1 MWITKHVSNLFCSIF
16 VKDLLRNTRIY
27 SNTFIMGTNKKKAVT
42 KKVSKKAT
50 KVVAKKAIT
59 KVVSKKSLAKKAVV
73 KKVVSKKATTKKP
86 TIKSAGKV
94 VAKKALKK
102 VVPKKTLKKVVPK
115 KVALSKEPI
124 KKTKI
129 VQPTKKIVEKKSLLK
144 TTNKK
149 AVSTSVSKTKEMK
162 KEDKENASKD
172 ATPNAQKNM
181 PLLKQEPAYLQRTMN
196 APKDDRTHYSK
207 EELMEFDA
215 IISEKLELA
224 RKQFQFAK
232 DVLNRKNDEGT
243 DNTTGNV
250 KMMEDG
256 ADVLE
261 KESFSS
267 FAARQQKFILQL
279 ENAHARIQNG
289 TYGVCIVTGKL
300 IPKERLKLVP
310 HTQHTIE
317 AKEQRK

>member
-1 MWITKHVSNLFCSIF
+1 MS
-16 VKDLLRNTRIY
+16 
-27 SNTFIMGTNKKKAVT
+27 TNKKKSVT
-42 KKVSKKAT
+42 KKVAKVAKPAKSVAT
-50 KVVAKKAIT
+50 KKVAKKIVA
-59 KVVSKKSLAKKAVV
+59 KKTNAKKAVV
-73 KKVVSKKATTKKP
+73 KKAP
-86 TIKSAGKV
+86 A
-94 VAKKALKK
+94 
-102 VVPKKTLKKVVPK
+102 K
-115 KVALSKEPI
+115 KVA
-124 KKTKI
+124 
-129 VQPTKKIVEKKSLLK
+129 TKKIVSKKVVAQKPVAKKVTSSK
-144 TTNKK
+144 TK
-149 AVSTSVSKTKEMK
+149 AVDKKPIKAAASKVEIVAKSVSKTKEMK
-162 KEDKENASKD
+162 KEDKEKASKD
-172 ATPNAQKNM
+172 ATPQVPKNM
-181 PLLKQEPAYLQRTMN
+181 PLLRQEPAYLQRTMN

-207 EELMEFDA
+207 EELKEFDA

-243 DNTTGNV
+243 DNTTGNI
-250 KMMEDG
+250 KMLEDG

-279 ENAHARIQNG
+279 ENAHARIKNG
-289 TYGVCIVTGKL
+289 TYGICIVTGKL

>member
-1 MWITKHVSNLFCSIF
+1 MS
-16 VKDLLRNTRIY
+16 
-27 SNTFIMGTNKKKAVT
+27 TNKKKSVT
-42 KKVSKKAT
+42 KKAAKVVKPAKSVAAKK
-50 KVVAKKAIT
+50 VAKKA
-59 KVVSKKSLAKKAVV
+59 VAKKPAAKKAVV
-73 KKVVSKKATTKKP
+73 KKATVKKVAVKKTASK
-86 TIKSAGKV
+86 KV
-94 VAKKALKK
+94 VAKKPA
-102 VVPKKTLKKVVPK
+102 VK
-115 KVALSKEPI
+115 KVAKKIISSKTKAADKKAPI
-124 KKTKI
+124 KAAAPKIKI
-129 VQPTKKIVEKKSLLK
+129 VAK
-144 TTNKK
+144 
-149 AVSTSVSKTKEMK
+149 SVSKTKEMK
-162 KEDKENASKD
+162 KEDKEKTSKD
-172 ATPNAQKNM
+172 ATPQAPKNM
-181 PLLKQEPAYLQRTMN
+181 PLLRQEPAYLQRTMN

-207 EELMEFDA
+207 EELKEFDA

-243 DNTTGNV
+243 DNTTGNI
-250 KMMEDG
+250 KMLEDG

-279 ENAHARIQNG
+279 ENAHARIKNG
-289 TYGVCIVTGKL
+289 TYGICIVTGKL

>member
-1 MWITKHVSNLFCSIF
+1 
-16 VKDLLRNTRIY
+16 
-27 SNTFIMGTNKKKAVT
+27 MGTNKKKVIEKKASKKAKPIAAKKITEKATPKKTVVTKTAAKKALLKKIVAKKVVT
-42 KKVSKKAT
+42 KKNVVKKALVKKDVVIKIVVKNSAKKQIGGSSSAVPVKKPVVDKASK
-50 KVVAKKAIT
+50 KVVAKKLAIP
-59 KVVSKKSLAKKAVV
+59 KKA
-73 KKVVSKKATTKKP
+73 
-86 TIKSAGKV
+86 IKSTKSIQP
-94 VAKKALKK
+94 KEKA
-102 VVPKKTLKKVVPK
+102 
-115 KVALSKEPI
+115 
-124 KKTKI
+124 
-129 VQPTKKIVEKKSLLK
+129 VEKKNLSI
-144 TTNKK
+144 
-149 AVSTSVSKTKEMK
+149 AVKSRKISTSHLKTKEMK
-162 KEDKENASKD
+162 NEDKDKISKE
-172 ATPNAQKNM
+172 ATPNVPKNM
-181 PLLKQEPAYLQRTMN
+181 PLLKEEPAYLQRMMN

-207 EELMEFDA
+207 EELKEFED

-224 RKQFQFAK
+224 RKQYQFAK

-243 DNTTGNV
+243 DNTIGNV
-250 KMMEDG
+250 KMLEDG

-267 FAARQQKFILQL
+267 FAARQQRFILQL

>member
-1 MWITKHVSNLFCSIF
+1 MS
-16 VKDLLRNTRIY
+16 
-27 SNTFIMGTNKKKAVT
+27 TNKKKSVT
-42 KKVSKKAT
+42 KKVAKVKTVAKVIKPAKSVATKKVAKKSVVKKDVVKKIAAK
-50 KVVAKKAIT
+50 KVVAKKTA
-59 KVVSKKSLAKKAVV
+59 V
-73 KKVVSKKATTKKP
+73 KKVVKEIISSKPKAAVKNP
-86 TIKSAGKV
+86 
-94 VAKKALKK
+94 
-102 VVPKKTLKKVVPK
+102 
-115 KVALSKEPI
+115 PI
-124 KKTKI
+124 KAAVPVVKI
-129 VQPTKKIVEKKSLLK
+129 V
-144 TTNKK
+144 
-149 AVSTSVSKTKEMK
+149 ARSVSKTKEMK
-162 KEDKENASKD
+162 KEDKEKSSKD
-172 ATPNAQKNM
+172 ATPQVPKNM
-181 PLLKQEPAYLQRTMN
+181 PLLRQEPAYLQRTMN

-207 EELMEFDA
+207 DELKEFDA

-250 KMMEDG
+250 KMLEDG

-279 ENAHARIQNG
+279 ENAHARIKNG
-289 TYGVCIVTGKL
+289 TYGICIVSGKL

>member
-1 MWITKHVSNLFCSIF
+1 MS
-16 VKDLLRNTRIY
+16 
-27 SNTFIMGTNKKKAVT
+27 TNKKKSVT
-42 KKVSKKAT
+42 KKVAKVKTVAKVIKPAKSVATKKVAKKSVVKKDVVKKIAAKKVAAKKTPSK
-50 KVVAKKAIT
+50 KVVAKKTA
-59 KVVSKKSLAKKAVV
+59 V
-73 KKVVSKKATTKKP
+73 KKVVKEIISSKPKAAVKNP
-86 TIKSAGKV
+86 
-94 VAKKALKK
+94 
-102 VVPKKTLKKVVPK
+102 
-115 KVALSKEPI
+115 PI
-124 KKTKI
+124 KAAVPVVKI
-129 VQPTKKIVEKKSLLK
+129 V
-144 TTNKK
+144 
-149 AVSTSVSKTKEMK
+149 ARSVSKTKEMK
-162 KEDKENASKD
+162 KEDKEKSSKD
-172 ATPNAQKNM
+172 ATPQVPKNM
-181 PLLKQEPAYLQRTMN
+181 PLLRQEPAYLQRTMN

-207 EELMEFDA
+207 DELKEFDA

-250 KMMEDG
+250 KMLEDG

-279 ENAHARIQNG
+279 ENAHARIKNG
-289 TYGVCIVTGKL
+289 TYGICIVSGKL

>member
-1 MWITKHVSNLFCSIF
+1 
-16 VKDLLRNTRIY
+16 
-27 SNTFIMGTNKKKAVT
+27 MGTNKKKAIAKKSSKTPKTIVA
-42 KKVSKKAT
+42 KKVTQKAISK
-50 KVVAKKAIT
+50 KVVAKKM
-59 KVVSKKSLAKKAVV
+59 AV
-73 KKVVSKKATTKKP
+73 K
-86 TIKSAGKV
+86 KV
-94 VAKKALKK
+94 VAKKTVAKKTVAKNPSKKISVKKIVSKKIPLKEA
-102 VVPKKTLKKVVPK
+102 PKKTTVSKDSNKKAKSAFP
-115 KVALSKEPI
+115 
-124 KKTKI
+124 
-129 VQPTKKIVEKKSLLK
+129 EKKSLLK
-144 TTNKK
+144 TTHKK
-149 AVSTSVSKTKEMK
+149 NVSTSVSKTKEMK
-162 KEDKENASKD
+162 KEDKENTSKA
-172 ATPNAQKNM
+172 ATPNIQKNM

-207 EELMEFDA
+207 EELNEFDA

-250 KMMEDG
+250 KMLEDG

-279 ENAHARIQNG
+279 ENAHARIKNG
-289 TYGVCIVTGKL
+289 TYGICIVTGKL

>member
-1 MWITKHVSNLFCSIF
+1 
-16 VKDLLRNTRIY
+16 
-27 SNTFIMGTNKKKAVT
+27 MGTNKKKAVAKKASKTPKTVAAKKVT
-42 KKVSKKAT
+42 KKVISKKVVTKKVAVK
-50 KVVAKKAIT
+50 KVVAKKTVAKKT
-59 KVVSKKSLAKKAVV
+59 VAKKPSKKVSVKKIVAKKISLKAEP
-73 KKVVSKKATTKKP
+73 KKATV
-86 TIKSAGKV
+86 SND
-94 VAKKALKK
+94 
-102 VVPKKTLKKVVPK
+102 PK
-115 KVALSKEPI
+115 
-124 KKTKI
+124 KKTKSA
-129 VQPTKKIVEKKSLLK
+129 PPAKKDTEKKSLLK
-144 TTNKK
+144 TTHKK
-149 AVSTSVSKTKEMK
+149 NVSTSVSKTKEMK
-162 KEDKENASKD
+162 KEDKENTSKE
-172 ATPNAQKNM
+172 ATPNVQKNM

-207 EELMEFDA
+207 EELNEFDA

-250 KMMEDG
+250 KMLEDG

-279 ENAHARIQNG
+279 ENAHARIKNG
-289 TYGVCIVTGKL
+289 TYGICIVTGKL